1 MTKYNLNELHKR
13 AREAMASNNVFAVK
27 DYFEN
32 KYDFTPN
39 YDGTKNGMKKY
50 FRELFDAY
58 SFASPRLLDYI
69 HPDVI
74 KHIRST
80 IDPVEKD
87 GEHYKKD
94 PSSMNMSITKLV
106 DDKGIQIVLDIT
118 EGMVNELNDE
128 YLLGFN
134 KEEILFIMGIVVES
148 DRKWLWEIGIG
159 VRILQPFLMEAVVL
173 KNIRNA
179 ITKGN
184 LPLTARYASISE
196 DVFMGV
202 DIAIEYDNPNLPLS
216 PLYVQVKPKHQA
228 QWAYKNKNA
237 LLHANDFPGENLKED
252 NYWKRK
258 IAKTLSEQRQRKDT
272 VLWIGYT
279 FGNKDAK
286 DPRVLWANDK
296 EFTFPAVK
304 ENEEKYTVGYNIDN
318 QSQSYLGNM
327 IEDAFRY
334 EIGFDFI
341 TGEYDRAYDKKKIL
355 TDNFENAQMSD
366 KSDLQLSVIY
376 GEKRIANYKNKRA
389 VQKKIIIAE
398 KAPEIV
404 IPINADTVVIDPLDI
419 LYAIDYGINNDDVLV
434 KERKIAQKP
443 VLYDEH
449 YADMP
454 IQRF

>member
-1 MTKYNLNELHKR
+1 
-13 AREAMASNNVFAVK
+13 
-27 DYFEN
+27 
-32 KYDFTPN
+32 
-39 YDGTKNGMKKY
+39 
-50 FRELFDAY
+50 
-58 SFASPRLLDYI
+58 
-69 HPDVI
+69 
-74 KHIRST
+74 
-80 IDPVEKD
+80 
-87 GEHYKKD
+87 
-94 PSSMNMSITKLV
+94 MNMSITKLV

-296 EFTFPAVK
+296 EFNFPAVK
-304 ENEEKYTVGYNIDN
+304 GDSYTIGYNIDN

-376 GEKRIANYKNKRA
+376 GEKRIANRKNKRA

-434 KERKIAQKP
+434 KERKIAQQP